1 MPIVWHNN
9 HLLLSLDNVLKSKPA
24 VGSKFSFSLVSEFL
38 YSYVS
43 AVLLVI
49 HVSLADFVMCLTSPS
64 LLADAVA
71 PRQCVP
77 VEVHSLAG
85 GDRSSVG
92 FADALFAVHR
102 TAQHYH

>member
-1 MPIVWHNN
+1 
-9 HLLLSLDNVLKSKPA
+9 
-24 VGSKFSFSLVSEFL
+24 
-38 YSYVS
+38 
-43 AVLLVI
+43 
-49 HVSLADFVMCLTSPS
+49 MCLISPS

-92 FADALFAVHR
+92 FADALFAVYR